1 MNKTITII
9 DFTLLYNLYKRP
21 LYNYVW
27 KMLSDKSV
35 TEDIVQNVFLKFYE
49 NLAVIKQSS
58 KPSAWLF
65 TTARN
70 EVFGFLRK
78 KKIRSENLIDDDF
91 DYTSAKSAND
101 DIEETEIKE
110 LIEKEIESMNEESKE
125 IFVLRH
131 YSELSY
137 NEIANILGLDESIVK
152 GRLFRARQALID
164 KISKLVR

>member
-9 DFTLLYNLYKRP
+9 DFTLIYNLYKKP

-27 KMLSDKSV
+27 KMLSDKSI

-49 NLAVIKQSS
+49 NFAVIKQSS

-70 EVFGFLRK
+70 EVYGFLRK
-78 KKIRSENLIDDDF
+78 KKIRNENLIDDEIDF
-91 DYTSAKSAND
+91 SSSESIND
-101 DIEETEIKE
+101 ELEETEIKE
-110 LIEKEIESMNEESKE
+110 LIEKEIEGMNEETKE

-137 NEIANILGLDESIVK
+137 KEISNILGLDESIVK
-152 GRLFRARQALID
+152 GRLFRARQAMVD

>member
-9 DFTLLYNLYKRP
+9 DFTLLYNRYKRP

-27 KMLSDKSV
+27 KMLGNKSI

-49 NLAVIKQSS
+49 NLGVIKQSC

-70 EVFGFLRK
+70 EVYGFLRK
-78 KKIRSENLIDDDF
+78 IKIRSENLIDDNF
-91 DYTSAKSAND
+91 DYASVENLID
-101 DIEETEIKE
+101 EVEETEIKD
-110 LIEKEIESMNEESKE
+110 LIEKEIGSMNEDTKE

-137 NEIANILGLDESIVK
+137 KEIAQVLGLDESIVK
-152 GRLFRARQALID
+152 GRLFRARQTLID

>member
-1 MNKTITII
+1 MKKTITII

-21 LYNYVW
+21 LYNYVR
-27 KMLSDKSV
+27 KMLGDKSV
-35 TEDIVQNVFLKFYE
+35 AEDIVQNVFLKFYE
-49 NLAVIKQSS
+49 NLAVIKQSG

-78 KKIRSENLIDDDF
+78 KKIRSENLIDADF
-91 DYTSAKSAND
+91 DSASVENIND
-101 DIEETEIKE
+101 ELEDSEIRD
-110 LIEKEIESMNEESKE
+110 LIEIEIGSMNEDTKE

-137 NEIANILGLDESIVK
+137 KEIANVLGLDESIVK
-152 GRLFRARQALID
+152 GRLFRARQIMID